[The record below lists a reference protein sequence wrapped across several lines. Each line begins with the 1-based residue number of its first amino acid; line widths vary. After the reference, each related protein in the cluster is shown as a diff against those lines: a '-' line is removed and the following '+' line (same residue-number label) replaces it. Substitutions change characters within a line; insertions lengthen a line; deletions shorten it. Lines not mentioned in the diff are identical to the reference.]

1 MKKPTDLESRILEI
15 LDNNIRLIQYSVY
28 AVGLIGLAVIARSTH
43 IFSKFTST
51 KSVPRE
57 FIRKAVKLQ
66 GKVNGIEYYQLP
78 LQQVEGC
85 HPNYALRF
93 NIEHIPIAKLL
104 PWRKKKV
111 VEKSFLLNIELVGVH
126 LTTLEGVDNVIKLPL
141 ESNPTIWFRLYGLNC
156 ETDHMYASI
165 FLKRTWWKLWSEKDL
180 SLIILKQNKG
190 IVSPYL
196 PNSQQIYFNEKYPA
210 YYRKLLYCE
219 IKYRKL

>member
-15 LDNNIRLIQYSVY
+15 LDSNIRLIQYSVY
-28 AVGLIGLAVIARSTH
+28 TVGLIGLAIIARSTH
-43 IFSKFTST
+43 IFNKFTSA

-66 GKVNGIEYYQLP
+66 GKVNGIEYCQLP
-78 LQQVEGC
+78 LQQVEG
-85 HPNYALRF
+85 HQPNYALRF
-93 NIEHIPIAKLL
+93 NVEHIPIARLL
-104 PWRKKKV
+104 PWKDRKAL
-111 VEKSFLLNIELVGVH
+111 EKSFLLDIELVGVH
-126 LTTLEGVDNVIKLPL
+126 LTTLEGVDNLIKIPV

-156 ETDHMYASI
+156 ETNHIYASI
-165 FLKRTWWKLWSEKDL
+165 FLKRAWWKFWVERDL
-180 SLIILKQNKG
+180 ALIILKQNKG

-196 PNSQQIYFNEKYPA
+196 TNSQHIYFNEKYPA

>member
-15 LDNNIRLIQYSVY
+15 LDNNIRLIQ
-28 AVGLIGLAVIARSTH
+28 
-43 IFSKFTST
+43 FSKFTST

-93 NIEHIPIAKLL
+93 NIEHIPIARLL
-104 PWRKKKV
+104 PWRNKKV

-126 LTTLEGVDNVIKLPL
+126 LTTLEGVDN
-141 ESNPTIWFRLYGLNC
+141 
-156 ETDHMYASI
+156 
-165 FLKRTWWKLWSEKDL
+165 TWWKLWSEKDL
-180 SLIILKQNKG
+180 ALIILKQNKG